1 MTFEVSRSLW
11 LNGPGVG
18 VPSVPNTNSTSSPA
32 TGWPGGLVR
41 CRYENRT
48 GRSAHPAKHAPT
60 RKPVRDVLAAA
71 AGDGDGASRV
81 APGVADAA
89 ERAVQPG
96 DRRQCRQPGSLAEPL
111 ARGAPIVELLPER
124 FRR

>member
-71 AGDGDGASRV
+71 AGDGDLAVVSGLSGAAARV
-81 APGVADAA
+81 RAADARPFQGDVGGA
-89 ERAVQPG
+89 FAAHRP
-96 DRRQCRQPGSLAEPL
+96 DRRQLH
-111 ARGAPIVELLPER
+111 
-124 FRR
+124 